1 MESFMD
7 VLTLSFPTTTDT
19 LRVLSS
25 IRRAAESVVN
35 KELRIERDVSTAIS
49 IRQLIWKAK
58 DEDRETEAKI
68 IQRTK
73 RINKQK
79 KKKQKK
85 KEKQRQKQRQKQQQ
99 KQQQKQHHAE
109 QIKLEK
115 DSNDE
120 QDTDDEEEEIK
131 VADDIDERLTKE
143 DQRKWS
149 VKLPRHLDP
158 EPMLTVVRM
167 YDPNDSS
174 GTFIGLRVL
183 VLTKSRFFLCHENLN
198 T

>member
-1 MESFMD
+1 MD

-73 RINKQK
+73 RIN
-79 KKKQKK
+79 KQKK

>member
-79 KKKQKK
+79 KKKKKK
-85 KEKQRQKQRQKQQQ
+85 KEKQR
-99 KQQQKQHHAE
+99 QKQHHAE